1 MKRKIVHCSIV
12 MKQLNIAKIFRALSN
27 EQRVKL
33 FKMIYD
39 CQVEKCSNKNSRC
52 VEGVD
57 KAFTK
62 ACEHLSV
69 ARSTVSH
76 HMKELE
82 NAGLISMTRNGQ
94 SFTCEVNMDAVN
106 AIQHFL
112 E

>member
-1 MKRKIVHCSIV
+1 MVDCSTT
-12 MKQLNIAKIFRALSN
+12 MKQLNITKIFRALSN
-27 EQRVKL
+27 EQRLKL

-39 CQVEKCSNKNSRC
+39 CQTEKRSIKGSSCAQ
-52 VEGVD
+52 GVD

-62 ACEHLSV
+62 ACDHLSV

-82 NAGLISMTRNGQ
+82 NAGLISMTRKGQ
-94 SFTCEVNMDAVN
+94 SFTCEINVDAVK
-106 AIQHFL
+106 AVRQFL

>member
-1 MKRKIVHCSIV
+1 
-12 MKQLNIAKIFRALSN
+12 MKQLNITKVFRALSN
-27 EQRVKL
+27 EQRLKL

-39 CQVEKCSNKNSRC
+39 CQVEKRSNKDSTC
-52 VEGVD
+52 VKGVE

-62 ACEHLSV
+62 ACDHLSV

-94 SFTCEVNMDAVN
+94 SFTCEINMDAVK
-106 AIQHFL
+106 AVQQFL
-112 E
+112 G